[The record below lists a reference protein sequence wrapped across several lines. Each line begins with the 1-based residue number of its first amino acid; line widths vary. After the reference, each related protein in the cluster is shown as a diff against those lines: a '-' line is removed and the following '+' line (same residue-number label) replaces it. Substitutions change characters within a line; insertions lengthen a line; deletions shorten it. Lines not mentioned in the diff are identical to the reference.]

1 MADIPAII
9 LERIEAVY
17 PGPALFSAA
26 EIDDWPNGSLDHLRD
41 CGILRP
47 AQRAEAVVCPGCG
60 WQCHKPVVVRSL
72 RAGVGKRAFVVC
84 DEEPDY
90 GRIAVNLRS
99 LDQYRAT
106 IDGLSVF
113 LAAQMDLGPPRPSP
127 SGTIVE
133 LGTMRGRN
141 GQRQVSVDLD
151 GRQLLLR
158 VGRQHDRVVRVLRW
172 TDRGLSVDKSHIR
185 RLVNR
190 KESQHMRAARLPEL
204 SRQEQRSR
212 ETQARDEAI
221 FRDAKGRH
229 AAGGGS
235 WTAIANA
242 IAVTDLSKIGLRRR
256 IGAPT
261 VRRIIAKMLRREGEK
276 FRSNRK
282 ERK

>member
-1 MADIPAII
+1 
-9 LERIEAVY
+9 
-17 PGPALFSAA
+17 
-26 EIDDWPNGSLDHLRD
+26 
-41 CGILRP
+41 
-47 AQRAEAVVCPGCG
+47 
-60 WQCHKPVVVRSL
+60 
-72 RAGVGKRAFVVC
+72 
-84 DEEPDY
+84 
-90 GRIAVNLRS
+90 
-99 LDQYRAT
+99 
-106 IDGLSVF
+106 
-113 LAAQMDLGPPRPSP
+113 
-127 SGTIVE
+127 
-133 LGTMRGRN
+133 
-141 GQRQVSVDLD
+141 VDLD

-190 KESQHMRAARLPEL
+190 KESQHMRAARLPEVG
-204 SRQEQRSR
+204 RQEQRSR